1 MSRRVKTIGKGRRGL
16 SKTTPIHSAAPP
28 RIEPVIEPPQ
38 KSSEWGDRPLGAS
51 ALPWESTPV
60 DTWAMEARMLR
71 WLTFLWLGLGLAVL
85 FSASYAIADTEHGNG
100 LYYMQRQILYGCIGL
115 LGFSLLVSTPLRFV
129 LGMADLLMLL
139 CLGLIL
145 LTLVPGFGTTVN
157 GASRWL
163 AIGPLPI
170 LQPSELIKPFL
181 VLQGA
186 RIFGRW
192 DRLSWRVRLTWL
204 GIFMLLLASI
214 LLQPNLST
222 TALCGML
229 LWLMALAAGLPWRYL
244 GGTAIAGLSA
254 AVLSVSLRDYQRDR
268 IVSFLNP
275 WADPAQNGYQLIQSL
290 LAVGSGGLTGT
301 GFGLS
306 QQKLFYLPIHY
317 TDFIFAV
324 YAEEFG
330 FLGGLLL
337 LLLLG
342 SFATLGLRV
351 ALKAK
356 SPIHQLVAIGVV
368 VLLVG
373 QSLLNIGV
381 ATGALP
387 TTGLPFPFFS
397 YGGSSVIASLVSAAL
412 LVRVARESSSATV
425 VSLERG
431 RGFGGDRPLPLQ
443 RVPQRKRKS
452 L

>member
-1 MSRRVKTIGKGRRGL
+1 MSRRVRTTGKGRRL
-16 SKTTPIHSAAPP
+16 LRSAPMPSAGES
-28 RIEPVIEPPQ
+28 IIEPPQ
-38 KSSEWGDRPLGAS
+38 KLSQSGDRPSGS
-51 ALPWESTPV
+51 GMPWESTPV

-85 FSASYAIADTEHGNG
+85 FSASYAIADADHGNG
-100 LYYMQRQILYGCIGL
+100 LYYVQRQIVYGCIGL

-129 LGMADLLMLL
+129 LGMADLLMLI

-192 DRLSWRVRLTWL
+192 DRLSWRVRFIWL
-204 GIFMLLLASI
+204 GIFVVLLASI

-306 QQKLFYLPIHY
+306 QQKLYYLPIHY

-342 SFATLGLRV
+342 SFAALGLRV

-397 YGGSSVIASLVSAAL
+397 YGGSSIIASLVSAAL

-425 VSLERG
+425 VSLPRG
-431 RGFGGDRPLPLQ
+431 RGVGTGPSPDRPDPSGAML
-443 RVPQRKRKS
+443 KRR
-452 L
+452 